1 MNGHGIQGENYAA
14 LLSGNKMSAWCHYR
28 NWMLANL
35 SFGFYHGACIIVLE
49 WLAKQKINAAVGY
62 RFSEGESCDRLFSSA
77 IVNLLLRANG
87 ERGEGGEVESPIL

>member
-35 SFGFYHGACIIVLE
+35 SFGFYHGACIIGLE
-49 WLAKQKINAAVGY
+49 WLAKQKINAVVGY

-77 IVNLLLRANG
+77 IVNLLLRADG